1 MKHTLCLLAL
11 STSLAMS
18 APLTLGAAPLPARP
32 APQGSTPNVVEINII
47 DQFMRDAGRT
57 RKQSTRKSS
66 SGKNQSTRPAQGA
79 QNQSRAAIPAA
90 PALAIVPL
98 PMAKPGGEPVPEA
111 TAATAAAT
119 PEVAAKPVEAKPENP
134 PETPAEKPAERPAEP
149 PVPAPEQTQS
159 PEQTGKAPEET
170 IPTPTPKPEEPAEQ
184 TPAASSDDG
193 QANPGK
199 TEPAKPDAAK
209 PDDKAPQDKAAD
221 DKTPADKPADEKQE
235 QAETPPLV
243 EEDAEELKACLA
255 DLGAIG
261 AKFESVKPID
271 DGNGCGIKQPIEVAK
286 VLPGVDLGGAT
297 MRCKT
302 ALTMAHWLKD
312 TVQPALNI
320 AMPGRKITG
329 LVPGSTY
336 QCRLRNSASTGKISE
351 HGRGNAF
358 DVAAFKLDN
367 GEKVVMKRREDDHTL
382 EGAFQMTAT
391 AGACLHFT
399 TVLAPGSD
407 AAHEDHLH
415 LDIIDRDGGYR
426 ICE

>member
-1 MKHTLCLLAL
+1 
-11 STSLAMS
+11 MS

-32 APQGSTPNVVEINII
+32 SAQGSTPNVVEINII

-57 RKQSTRKSS
+57 RKQSSRKSS

-79 QNQSRAAIPAA
+79 QNQSRGAIPAA

-98 PMAKPGGEPVPEA
+98 PLAKPGEDAAPEA
-111 TAATAAAT
+111 TAAAAAAAAAET
-119 PEVAAKPVEAKPENP
+119 PAAAPVEKP
-134 PETPAEKPAERPAEP
+134 PEATAEKPAEPS
-149 PVPAPEQTQS
+149 VPASQLPETPEQTAQV
-159 PEQTGKAPEET
+159 PEET
-170 IPTPTPKPEEPAEQ
+170 IPTPTAKPEEPKEQ
-184 TPAASSDDG
+184 KPATDPAADKS
-193 QANPGK
+193 
-199 TEPAKPDAAK
+199 DAAK

-221 DKTPADKPADEKQE
+221 EKAPADKPANKPDEIATEDKPAEDKQE
-235 QAETPPLV
+235 QAETPPPPPALV
-243 EEDAEELKACLA
+243 EEDAAELKACLA

-261 AKFESVKPID
+261 AKFESSKPID
-271 DGNGCGIKQPIEVAK
+271 DGNGCGIKQPIEVAE
-286 VLPGVDLGGAT
+286 VLPGVDIGGAT

-367 GEKVVMKRREDDHTL
+367 GEQVVMKRRDDDHTL
-382 EGAFQMTAT
+382 EGAFQKTAA

-407 AAHEDHLH
+407 DAHEDHLH
-415 LDIIDRDGGYR
+415 LDIIERDGGYR